1 MNDYIEEIDKE
12 KNDLSIMINSLIAD
26 NKNKNKETEKLK
38 EKNEELGKIYNEREG
53 QYKSMKEVVANG
65 TKKK

>member
-12 KNDLSIMINSLIAD
+12 KNDLSLMINSLIAD